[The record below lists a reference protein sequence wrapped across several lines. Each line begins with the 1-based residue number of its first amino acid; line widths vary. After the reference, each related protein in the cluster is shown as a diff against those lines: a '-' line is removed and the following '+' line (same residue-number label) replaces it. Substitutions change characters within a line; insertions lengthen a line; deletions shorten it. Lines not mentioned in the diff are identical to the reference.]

1 MAIKT
6 PIWGKEDLKR
16 LAQREMGDYHLI
28 VVSNRQPYIHELV
41 EEGRVSVRNVR
52 RDANHQLK
60 SMQSEQNIS
69 EDEIKRAEKSI
80 QEMTDKHIE
89 KLKNIQDKKEKEILK
104 V

>member
-1 MAIKT
+1 
-6 PIWGKEDLKR
+6 
-16 LAQREMGDYHLI
+16 
-28 VVSNRQPYIHELV
+28 
-41 EEGRVSVRNVR
+41 
-52 RDANHQLK
+52 
-60 SMQSEQNIS
+60 MQSEQNIS